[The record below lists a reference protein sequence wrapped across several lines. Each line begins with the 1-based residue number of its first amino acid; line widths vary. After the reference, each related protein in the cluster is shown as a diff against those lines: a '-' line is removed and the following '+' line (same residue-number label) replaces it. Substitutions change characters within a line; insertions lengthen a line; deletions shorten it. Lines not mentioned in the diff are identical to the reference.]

1 MTTERRQHL
10 REIMALAW
18 QKVRWERVT
27 MRRVY
32 SMADG
37 LRHAWA
43 WFKGAAQREAA
54 EKAAKADWDAAGGL
68 AGVTHLRNVVRSP
81 IRRSLTG
88 QRYAGSRDYS
98 AAYTTSRLGV

>member
-1 MTTERRQHL
+1 MTSERRSQL
-10 REIMALAW
+10 REIMVLAW

-27 MRRVY
+27 MRRTY

-43 WFKGAAQREAA
+43 WFKGAAQREAEA
-54 EKAAKADWDAAGGL
+54 KAAKAAWDAAGGVS
-68 AGVTHLRNVVRSP
+68 GVTYLRSPVRSA

-98 AAYTTSRLGV
+98 AAYLTGRLGN